1 VRVQG
6 PVGPPGPPG
15 MTGNKGPVGPPG
27 PLGPLGPPGQAGPR
41 GKPGLPGLPGA
52 DGLPGNIYFYGAEYL
67 FNFLLPYFK
76 HLFIKMIQRLFPSY
90 NIVLYCKENENL
102 PNYDNF
108 LHFYS
113 KSS

>member
-1 VRVQG
+1 MQG

-52 DGLPGNIYFYGAEYL
+52 DGLPGNIYFYSAEFHLICCCISSIYL
-67 FNFLLPYFK
+67 LL
-76 HLFIKMIQRLFPSY
+76 IQRLFSFSLQY
-90 NIVLYCKENENL
+90 DNDNENFTS
-102 PNYDNF
+102 YGNF
-108 LHFYS
+108 LLYLKYYTYNKYS
-113 KSS
+113 